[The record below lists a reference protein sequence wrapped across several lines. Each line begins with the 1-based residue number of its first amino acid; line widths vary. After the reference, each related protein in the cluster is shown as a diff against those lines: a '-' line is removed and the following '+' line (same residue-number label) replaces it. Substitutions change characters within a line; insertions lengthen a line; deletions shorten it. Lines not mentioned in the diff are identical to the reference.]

1 MTMSYAEWKGKRQ
14 DDAAV
19 FEMFFRKSPFDG
31 KYAIF
36 AGHDEVYEFLENY
49 KFTDEHITYLKTL
62 IP

>member
-1 MTMSYAEWKGKRQ
+1 MSYAEWKGKRQ
-14 DDAAV
+14 DDPAV
-19 FEMFFRKSPFDG
+19 FEMFFRKSPFGG

-49 KFTDEHITYLKTL
+49 KFTAEHIAYLKTL